1 MTALPIP
8 PSADRSAAAPGWST
22 LKIAALLAFAILE
35 RVAVWHQQPS
45 DMAIFLEPW
54 FAHIVHY
61 GPVQAFAHPFSN
73 YAPAYLY
80 LLAIGSFAHDVLAT
94 IDIIKI
100 LSVLGTIF
108 LTIAVA
114 DLLKAAGA
122 DRRGALLV
130 LVLPSVAYNDALLG
144 QCDALWSGCCIL
156 ALAAMIRGRTLTSML
171 WCGMAIA
178 FKAQAAFIAPV
189 IVGAM
194 IGRRAPLWQWAIPP
208 LVFLATITPSWLLGW
223 PGFQLLTVYLQQ
235 AQLDQLAGRLANPW
249 MLFTVFGED
258 FAQNVFWLGY
268 VAAVGAA
275 IAIGMLAARS
285 VRDPKLLIL
294 LGALAGT
301 ALPFLL
307 PKMLERYYFLGDILT
322 LALAVAVPGRLTGL
336 AVRAVQL
343 ASILSHL
350 TYIYFF
356 NHPWPALIGAMAAAA
371 GLAAMCALAAPS
383 FLQIVDAG
391 RVTLGRVLKPR
402 GEGKRST
409 RERRSSGRERS
420 RSRRAW
426 VRG

>member
-1 MTALPIP
+1 MLT
-8 PSADRSAAAPGWST
+8 
-22 LKIAALLAFAILE
+22 IAALLGFAILE
-35 RVAVWHQQPS
+35 RVAVWHQRPS
-45 DMAIFLEPW
+45 DMGIFLEPW

-80 LLAIGSFAHDVLAT
+80 LLAIGSFAHGLLAT

-108 LTIAVA
+108 LTVAVA

-156 ALAAMIRGRTLTSML
+156 ALAAIIRGRTLTSML
-171 WCGMAIA
+171 WCGIAIA

-194 IGRRAPLWQWAIPP
+194 IGRRSPLWQWAIPP
-208 LVFLATITPSWLLGW
+208 LVFVATITPPWLLGW
-223 PGFQLLTVYLQQ
+223 PGVELLTVYLQQ
-235 AQLDQLAGRLANPW
+235 AELDQLAGRLANPW
-249 MLFTVFGED
+249 MLFTVFGEG
-258 FAQNVFWLGY
+258 FAPNMFWLGY
-268 VAAVGAA
+268 AAACSAAVGIAA
-275 IAIGMLAARS
+275 LAARN

-294 LGALAGT
+294 LGAMAGT

-322 LALAVAVPGRLTGL
+322 LVLALAMPGRLSGL
-336 AVRAVQL
+336 AVRAIQL

-356 NHPWPALIGAMAAAA
+356 NHPWPALIGAVSAAA
-371 GLAAMCALAAPS
+371 GLGAMCVLAAPN
-383 FLQIVDAG
+383 FLQLIEDSRAA
-391 RVTLGRVLKPR
+391 LGHRL
-402 GEGKRST
+402 
-409 RERRSSGRERS
+409 RS
-420 RSRRAW
+420 RGQPKRLDSSAAL
-426 VRG
+426 